1 MQKAEQMAVLCPR
14 VKAGQAGFA
23 ILLAEPPPVY
33 LPYIAHS

>member
-1 MQKAEQMAVLCPR
+1 MRKAENMTAFCPR
-14 VKAGQAGFA
+14 VKAGHAGFA

>member
-1 MQKAEQMAVLCPR
+1 MQKAEKMTALCPR
-14 VKAGQAGFA
+14 VKARHAGFA

>member
-1 MQKAEQMAVLCPR
+1 MLDAKKMMALCRWAKAVH
-14 VKAGQAGFA
+14 VGFA

>member
-1 MQKAEQMAVLCPR
+1 MLYAEKMTALCWWAKAEH
-14 VKAGQAGFA
+14 AGFA